1 MDWLLLLVVVVAVY
15 GLIALIIRER
25 GYFSD
30 HIAFY
35 GPIIA
40 IKSMKVGFFDWF
52 KKYSSFLRMYATFGV
67 VMVVVI
73 SIAMTILLFL
83 SLTLTFAVRP
93 PPTGMYAPQNILL
106 IPGVNDYIPSTIAV
120 WLAFVVA
127 IAIHEFGHGILS
139 RVENITVKSIGALLF
154 VIPIGFF
161 VEPDEDE
168 LNQTRGMKKVR
179 MYGAGITNNIVIGGV
194 CILVMVLLM
203 GFVTP
208 VTGPVIGGVYQN
220 YSAEQAGV
228 PAYSLIHAVNGEP
241 VRSQA
246 EISALLNASRP
257 GDPLTLTVGHEG
269 VIADYQLTLSEWPQD
284 TGNRTSGFM
293 GITYYDPALILDG
306 IGNSISPLGL
316 LRFLTVPF
324 DFTGSE
330 NPFRILAFDTAAQQF
345 YTIPFAGFFGVIHFL
360 FWCGWI
366 NISVGLFNA
375 IPMVPLDGGYILKEG
390 VDRLFERRGI
400 GKYSPYVVTF
410 ISTLMIVI
418 LLSLIMLPYLF
429 SITAV

>member
-1 MDWLLLLVVVVAVY
+1 
-15 GLIALIIRER
+15 
-25 GYFSD
+25 
-30 HIAFY
+30 
-35 GPIIA
+35 
-40 IKSMKVGFFDWF
+40 
-52 KKYSSFLRMYATFGV
+52 
-67 VMVVVI
+67 
-73 SIAMTILLFL
+73 
-83 SLTLTFAVRP
+83 
-93 PPTGMYAPQNILL
+93 
-106 IPGVNDYIPSTIAV
+106 
-120 WLAFVVA
+120 
-127 IAIHEFGHGILS
+127 
-139 RVENITVKSIGALLF
+139 
-154 VIPIGFF
+154 
-161 VEPDEDE
+161 
-168 LNQTRGMKKVR
+168 
-179 MYGAGITNNIVIGGV
+179 
-194 CILVMVLLM
+194 MVLLM
-203 GFVTP
+203 GLVTP

-228 PAYSLIHAVNGEP
+228 PAYSFIHAVNGEP

-306 IGNSISPLGL
+306 IGNSISPIGL

-345 YTIPFAGFFGVIHFL
+345 YTVPFAGFFGIIHFL